1 MGFLADLL
9 QRLKGG
15 SSQSGPRPQ
24 VGFTTDDGQALWIY
38 LECEN
43 CGEHIKLRL
52 RKTSEIQRRE
62 GLDREEGPGEFFYPQ
77 NNHRFPLLQT
87 TGSRD

>member
-1 MGFLADLL
+1 MPSRSMNSSWGGGGMGFLADLL

-43 CGEHIKLRL
+43 CGEH
-52 RKTSEIQRRE
+52 
-62 GLDREEGPGEFFYPQ
+62 
-77 NNHRFPLLQT
+77 QT
-87 TGSRD
+87 EAAQD